1 MEVVDITLFNNE
13 LDILDL
19 RVKILED
26 VVDHFFI
33 LEATT
38 THQGGP
44 KENLAN
50 TYTHPKVKVITFD
63 FPEGLGNWDRVAY
76 HRNQHIDFKTFG
88 IDDDAIIITSDLDEV
103 PDPKAIAW
111 LKNNFNSDA
120 LYCFEQSMFQYYL
133 NVRNHSEEWNGTRAC
148 SVQKYNE
155 WGSER
160 IRNSKHLGLTLPQ
173 AGWHWS
179 FLGGE
184 KMIEEKIR
192 SFAHTEYLNEET
204 LSNIKTR
211 LMNNEDVFNR
221 GHKLETIEID
231 ESFPDYIRD
240 NQDKLAHLIRK
251 D

>member
-26 VVDHFFI
+26 FVDHFFL

-44 KENLAN
+44 KENLAS
-50 TYTHPKVKVITFD
+50 TYEHPKVHVITFD
-63 FPEGLGNWDRVAY
+63 FPQGMGNWDRVAF
-76 HRNQHIDFKTFG
+76 HRNYPIDFTSYG
-88 IDDDAIIITSDLDEV
+88 IGEDAIIVTSDLDEI

-111 LKNNFNSDA
+111 LKDNFNPEI
-120 LYCFEQSMFQYYL
+120 LYSFEQKMFQYYL
-133 NVRNHSEEWNGTRAC
+133 NVRNYSEEWNGTRAC
-148 SVQKYNE
+148 SVRMYKE

-160 IRNSKHLGLTLPQ
+160 LRNSQHLSMTFPD

-192 SFAHTEYLNEET
+192 SFAHTEYLNEDT

-221 GHKLETIEID
+221 GHRLETVEID
-231 ESFPDYIRD
+231 ETFPDYIRN
-240 NQDKLAHLIRK
+240 NQDKLSHLIRK
-251 D
+251 